1 VYINQAGDSMKKK
14 KPERTVFQAVMQHN
28 RLEKLRKI
36 ADYRGQ
42 TMSAVFFGWIDGA
55 WAKLPEDAK

>member
-1 VYINQAGDSMKKK
+1 MKKK

-36 ADYRGQ
+36 AAYRGQ